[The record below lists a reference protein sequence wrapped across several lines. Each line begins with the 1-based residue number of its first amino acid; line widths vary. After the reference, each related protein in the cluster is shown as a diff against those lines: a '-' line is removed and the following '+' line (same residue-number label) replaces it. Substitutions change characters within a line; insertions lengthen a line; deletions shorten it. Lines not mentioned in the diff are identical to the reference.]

1 MSASRISWP
10 AAGGTEAPLLLRQ
23 MLPRNETLV
32 KTLSCCVRTWVERGN
47 DGVYVVDWTLCN
59 RTNTEANRQTD
70 RDRWDRQKRLR
81 RHQKGDLQYTYV
93 LQYTYIHTYKYIDA
107 HTYIPICNVLLTY
120 TCILTFIHT
129 HNHLR
134 TYTHLATYMYMYY
147 ELCMRRPTYIHTL
160 CPDEK

>member
-107 HTYIPICNVLLTY
+107 HTH
-120 TCILTFIHT
+120 IHT
-129 HNHLR
+129 HMQC
-134 TYTHLATYMYMYY
+134 LAYIYMH
-147 ELCMRRPTYIHTL
+147 TYIHTYTQPSTHIYTL
-160 CPDEK
+160 SYIHVLWIMHA